1 MKLEVT
7 ELCKRYDKK
16 EALKSV
22 SFSLTPGIYGL
33 LGPNGAGKSTLIGI
47 LTGNLKAD
55 SGRVSFDGK
64 DIDKMG
70 ESYRRILGY
79 MPQQQALYPSFTVTG
94 FLDYMAALKGMEK
107 KDARRQIPELL
118 EMVELAEYAGSKIKT
133 LSGGMKQRLLIAQA
147 ILNEPDLII
156 LDEPTAGLDP
166 KQRIAVRNLISR
178 IAVNRIV
185 LIATHVV
192 SDVEFIAKELILM
205 GEGRILRKAR
215 KDEIL
220 NHMRALVYET
230 ELTEEQYRNL
240 PPEWCVAGISQ
251 LDGKLFVR
259 IITENPDP
267 VWNCREVR
275 PSLEDVYLYY
285 FGGLPLW
292 EI

>member
-1 MKLEVT
+1 MKLEVK
-7 ELCKRYDKK
+7 ELCKNYGRK

-33 LGPNGAGKSTLIGI
+33 LGPNGAGKSTLISI

-55 SGRVSFDGK
+55 SGTVRLDGK
-64 DIDKMG
+64 DVDKMG
-70 ESYRRILGY
+70 EAYRKKLGY
-79 MPQQQALYPSFTVTG
+79 MPQQQALYPGFRVGT

-107 KDARRQIPELL
+107 KEARAQIPAIL

-147 ILNEPDLII
+147 ILNEPDIII

-178 IAVNRIV
+178 IAVDKIV

-205 GEGRILRKAR
+205 GEGQVLRKAR
-215 KDEIL
+215 KDDIL

-240 PPEWCVAGISQ
+240 PPAWCIAGISQ
-251 LDGKLFVR
+251 MEEKLFVR

-285 FGGLPLW
+285 FGGL
-292 EI
+292 